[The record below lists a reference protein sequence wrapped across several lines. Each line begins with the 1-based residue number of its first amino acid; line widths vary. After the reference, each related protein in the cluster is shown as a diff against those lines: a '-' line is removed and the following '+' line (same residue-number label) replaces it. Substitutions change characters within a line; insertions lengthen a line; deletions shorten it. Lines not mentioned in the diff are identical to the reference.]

1 MSRRATKTPLVTVAL
16 GLFVSV
22 GAASSRDARADVLP
36 VVLGQGK
43 KAPAKTPAQKA
54 AEEKAAKE
62 KADREAKEKADR
74 EAKEKADQEKADREA
89 KEKADQEKA
98 DREAKEKAAQQAD
111 EKKKADEKREA
122 ERSVAEDPKKT
133 YLFLG
138 ARYRHYVVPD
148 FLIRPFVDGGHTQ
161 GLFSIG
167 AELAVRKGG
176 LELDLGLSYADAGF
190 GPWLFK
196 SKSDPDRAY
205 ELVWSDMKL
214 INLTAELLYSIPLDK
229 KGMFQF
235 LLGGGIGVGFVAGDL
250 YRVQAVPNA
259 NGLPPIERNWQQ
271 CAGPNQG
278 INDSQGQAWCD
289 GSNNHYNNYK
299 EPSWANGG
307 SKPVVVPILTI
318 PQVSLRIK
326 PLKQLQTRIDAG
338 FSIAGFFAG
347 FGASYGF

>member
-1 MSRRATKTPLVTVAL
+1 MSRRATKRPVVAAAL
-16 GLFVSV
+16 GLLVSV
-22 GAASSRDARADVLP
+22 GAASSGDAHADALP
-36 VVLGQGK
+36 TVLGQGK

-62 KADREAKEKADR
+62 KADK
-74 EAKEKADQEKADREA
+74 EAKEKADQEA
-89 KEKADQEKA
+89 KEKADQEAKQKA
-98 DREAKEKAAQQAD
+98 DQEADEQKKAD
-111 EKKKADEKREA
+111 EKKKADQLADEQKKADEKKKA

-176 LELDLGLSYADAGF
+176 IELDLGLSYADAGF

-205 ELVWSDMKL
+205 ELVSSDMKL
-214 INLTAELLYSIPLDK
+214 INITAELLYSIPLDK
-229 KGMFQF
+229 QGMFQF
-235 LLGGGIGVGFVAGDL
+235 LLGGGIGLGFVAGDL

-259 NGLPPIERNWQQ
+259 NGLPPVERNWDQ
-271 CAGPNQG
+271 CAAPNQG
-278 INDSQGQAWCD
+278 INDSQGQPWCD
-289 GSNNHYNNYK
+289 GSNNHYPGYK

-307 SKPVVVPILTI
+307 SKPVVVPIITL
-318 PQVSLRIK
+318 PQLSLRIK